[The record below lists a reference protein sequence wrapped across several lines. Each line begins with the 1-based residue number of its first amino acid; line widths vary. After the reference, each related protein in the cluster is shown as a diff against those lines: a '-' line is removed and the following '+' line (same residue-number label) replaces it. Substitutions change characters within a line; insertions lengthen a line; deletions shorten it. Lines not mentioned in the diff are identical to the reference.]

1 MIECNVFL
9 RTGIITCCSG
19 AYRVQ
24 SSLSGDSSEACA
36 ASSISKNSIL
46 IRFLLYSPSWSKHCT
61 GNEQLMV
68 IKSCVHCMSSSVVLH
83 SVPFI
88 QFCYDFQLRMQGTSI
103 YSLLRDNGAEVSR
116 GEGC

>member
-1 MIECNVFL
+1 MIECNVLL
-9 RTGIITCCSG
+9 RTGIITFCSG

-36 ASSISKNSIL
+36 ASGICKNSLL
-46 IRFLLYSPSWSKHCT
+46 IRFLLYSPSWSRHCT

-68 IKSCVHCMSSSVVLH
+68 IESCVHCMSSSVVLH

-88 QFCYDFQLRMQGTSI
+88 QFCYDFPVKDAG
-103 YSLLRDNGAEVSR
+103 Y
-116 GEGC
+116 